1 MGILIFF
8 WLVRKH
14 GNCIK
19 IINDNTI
26 IDYLFDAN
34 SIIYDSVY
42 KLLKI
47 YNVKSFGIDNFEMKL
62 YDEIAEKINN
72 YIVSL
77 NPEKIFMHS
86 TVTLRLQN

>member
-1 MGILIFF
+1 MGIPNFF
-8 WLVRKH
+8 AQLVRKH

-26 IDYLFDAN
+26 IDYLFLDAN

-47 YNVKSFGIDNFEMKL
+47 YDVKSVGVDNFEIKI
-62 YDEIAEKINN
+62 YDEIIEKINN
-72 YIVSL
+72 YIS
-77 NPEKIFMHS
+77 S
-86 TVTLRLQN
+86 